1 MRWSDGRAEIRAVRS
16 SRQGAVKVQQAAF
29 LRFPGEC
36 RPIPLQCLPVRRQVI
51 GKEVVDRVPDRLVAE
66 HWRDT
71 YSRSSG
77 KSLARI
83 GTPAAMNS

>member
-1 MRWSDGRAEIRAVRS
+1 
-16 SRQGAVKVQQAAF
+16 
-29 LRFPGEC
+29 
-36 RPIPLQCLPVRRQVI
+36 LQCLPVRRQVI